1 MRPLLPE
8 PLPSASRPSSDR
20 TAISADETALGLGR
34 VVVDTGIGPVV
45 VRAGREAGGPA
56 TILLHG
62 AAGSWSTWS
71 PLLRADDARGAVID
85 DVIAVDLPGW
95 GESPLPARGVASVGE
110 LSDAVATVARE
121 LGYRSWRVVGHSLGG
136 FVALDL
142 AVREPAATIRVD
154 LVSVTGAA
162 VVEAIRQPVGGGRR
176 LPWFAGML
184 LGMRGLAA
192 LGQGGSA
199 LLRALNRLGV
209 LAPLMAPLFG
219 RRHDLSRTVVDA
231 LAAEVR
237 PDAFLLATRA
247 AAAYDLHA
255 WRAVRCPVRS
265 VTGDRDVFVGADDRA
280 IMAALISDLRQR
292 ELPATGHFAAVEQP
306 EAVLD
311 LFTAR

>member
-1 MRPLLPE
+1 MRQSRSE
-8 PLPSASRPSSDR
+8 PLPSASRLSSDP
-20 TAISADETALGLGR
+20 TTISTDETALGLGR
-34 VVVDTGIGPVV
+34 VVVETGLGPVV

-85 DVIAVDLPGW
+85 DVIAIDLPGW
-95 GESPLPARGVASVGE
+95 GETPLPAAGVATVGQM
-110 LSDAVATVARE
+110 SDAVATIARE
-121 LGYRSWRVVGHSLGG
+121 LGYGSWRVVGHSLGG
-136 FVALDL
+136 FIALDL

-162 VVEAIRQPVGGGRR
+162 VVEAIRQPVGGALR
-176 LPWFAGML
+176 LPWFAGMV

-192 LGQGGSA
+192 LGERGPA
-199 LLRALNRLGV
+199 VLRGLNRMGA
-209 LAPLMAPLFG
+209 LAPLLAPLFG

-237 PDAFLLATRA
+237 PDAFLVATRA

-255 WRAVRCPVRS
+255 WRGVRCPVRS
-265 VTGDRDVFVGADDRA
+265 ITGDRDVFVGVDDRA
-280 IMAALISDLRQR
+280 ILAALIPDLTQH

-311 LFTAR
+311 LFTAA